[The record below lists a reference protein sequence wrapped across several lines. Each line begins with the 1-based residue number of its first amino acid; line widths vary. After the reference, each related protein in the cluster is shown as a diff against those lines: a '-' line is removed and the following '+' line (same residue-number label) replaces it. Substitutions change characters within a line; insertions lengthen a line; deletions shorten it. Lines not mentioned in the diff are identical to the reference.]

1 MNFELVT
8 IKKGEIKTVDA
19 FIKSFNAVGYNMR
32 ALSVSAYKFLTD
44 ENIEVRKEFKT
55 RCLDELN
62 MSSASISFLK
72 TSGML
77 YSTSDVFYDFPYT
90 NVVLFKK
97 AIDHYIEKNYPN
109 KLAWE
114 FVDDDICENVICE
127 LAKLHYSRVDE
138 NDTEECKLQLLA
150 LSQKEL
156 RHLVD
161 VYASDKV
168 VEDTSEDTSEDATED
183 TIEDTSE
190 DSTPTDEEMEEVNS
204 HYITYIDDDIYEII
218 SMLSDVNIKMSKQSL
233 IDVMKSAVD
242 KLNGGMRK

>member
-1 MNFELVT
+1 MKNFELVT

-19 FIKSFNAVGYNMR
+19 FIKSFNAVGSNMR

-44 ENIEVRKEFKT
+44 DNIEVRKEFKT

-138 NDTEECKLQLLA
+138 NDIEECKLQLLS

-161 VYASDKV
+161 VYASDKGDTP
-168 VEDTSEDTSEDATED
+168 EDTSEDTTED
-183 TIEDTSE
+183 TTE
-190 DSTPTDEEMEEVNS
+190 DSPPTDEEMEEVNS
-204 HYITYIDDDIYEII
+204 HYITYIDDDIYEVI
-218 SMLSDVNIKMSKQSL
+218 SMLSDVNNKMSKQAL
-233 IDVMKSAVD
+233 IDVMKNAVD